1 MQKFDNQP
9 VMGWWFKE
17 LGGGG
22 GGHWKKE
29 SAVGVLVKYYT
40 VYVKVRESTFCFR
53 TILSGLVSQI
63 SIVYKRPY
71 LLPCASDALRS
82 VLLTQSGFTCNH
94 GQS

>member
-17 LGGGG
+17 LGGG